1 VKRTRTEITIEV
13 EEVIQGSS
21 QSRRLPQEWCP
32 ACGTQAVLVSPEQAA
47 AIAGVSVRK
56 INRWVET
63 GIIHFL
69 ETNDGLLLVCVHSL
83 GQIPEM
89 RK

>member
-1 VKRTRTEITIEV
+1 VKQTRTEITIEV
-13 EEVIQGSS
+13 EEVIQAGG

-32 ACGTQAVLVSPEQAA
+32 ACGTQAVLVSPQQAA

-56 INRWVET
+56 INSWVET
-63 GIIHFL
+63 GIIL

-83 GQIPEM
+83 RQIPEM